1 MEAYKYGIGI
11 TAYKRPEIDNLGI
24 ENILR
29 FIPEGCKVYIARDVD
44 GIAKAKNKCL
54 KALEMCKHIWLFD
67 SDTWPKVKNWHIP
80 YVNSGINHL
89 CMTWGRKEI
98 KRERNLIYYELPN
111 GCMIY
116 LRNDCLKK
124 IGGFDEE
131 YIKWG
136 FEHVDFSQRIY
147 NVGLTEHP
155 FIDLCNSSDLIYSMD
170 KEQIIK
176 SSVLDKHKYIE
187 HNRHLF
193 MKNRFSKE
201 FKPYK

>member
-11 TAYKRPEIDNLGI
+11 TAYKRPDIDNLGI

-29 FIPEGCKVYIARDVD
+29 FVPEGCKVYIARDVE
-44 GIAKAKNKCL
+44 GISQAKNKCL
-54 KALEMCKHIWLFD
+54 KSLDMCKHIWLFD

-98 KRERNLIYYELPN
+98 KRDRNLIYYELPN
-111 GCMIY
+111 GCMLY
-116 LRNDCLKK
+116 LRNECIQK
-124 IGGFDEE
+124 IGGFDTD

-136 FEHVDFSQRIY
+136 FEHVDLSQRIY
-147 NVGLTEHP
+147 NAGLTDHP
-155 FIDLCNSSDLIYSMD
+155 FIDLCNSGDLIYSMD

-187 HNRHLF
+187 HNHNLF
-193 MKNRFSKE
+193 MKNRNSKE
-201 FKPYK
+201 WKPYK